1 MRLVGLGYVLV
12 ALATEGRDTKNIDHA
27 LSSTSEQVHFKHCEK
42 KICCCNAAFEF
53 LAWDGWK
60 TGMDYMNKKDKS
72 KLGLEQHG
80 TALGQGSLFLLDVA
94 LLILGY
100 QPLSP
105 GN

>member
-1 MRLVGLGYVLV
+1 MEKTCFPEEQARDSGSAPFLCKCRRNTLRLVGFGYVLV

-72 KLGLEQHG
+72 KLGLEQ
-80 TALGQGSLFLLDVA
+80 
-94 LLILGY
+94 
-100 QPLSP
+100 P
-105 GN
+105 